1 MAVIN
6 YPTYLLTFR
15 LCIEAQYAVLA
26 ARLLSN
32 MHRIISRNTKVHFT
46 TGSICG
52 IVRSKQRGIWK

>member
-32 MHRIISRNTKVHFT
+32 MHRIISRNHKSTFYYRQYLRH
-46 TGSICG
+46 S
-52 IVRSKQRGIWK
+52 